1 MREMETTDNNIVTYT
16 KYIRMQ
22 LIVNAFR
29 AKGKKRNRDRQRE
42 RAIEHKWDRKSEE
55 KRQTTAT
62 ATKIKTID

>member
-1 MREMETTDNNIVTYT
+1 MHLER
-16 KYIRMQ
+16 
-22 LIVNAFR
+22 
-29 AKGKKRNRDRQRE
+29 KGKREIETDRE